1 MGDGLPE
8 DLAEIRHGLEA
19 SDQEARALLAD
30 LDDERFNWRPDERS
44 WSVAQCLDHLNVANR
59 VYLASMRPAVEDARR
74 RGVSRRGSI
83 HPPMLERWF
92 VRTLE
97 PPPKFRLPAPR
108 KIVPALRKTRAE
120 VSEEWERTQADLADL
135 LREAAPLDLNAA
147 RFKNP
152 FLPLVHFRVGTGF
165 LVIETHERRHLLQAQ
180 KVRSH
185 PGFPHPAA

>member
-1 MGDGLPE
+1 MADGLPE
-8 DLAEIRHGLEA
+8 DLAEIRRGLEA
-19 SDQEARALLAD
+19 SDREARALLAE

-74 RGVSRRGSI
+74 RGVSRRGPI
-83 HPPMLERWF
+83 RPPVLERWF

-120 VSEEWERTQADLADL
+120 VSEEWGGRRQIS
-135 LREAAPLDLNAA
+135 PLSSA
-147 RFKNP
+147 RP
-152 FLPLVHFRVGTGF
+152 RPW
-165 LVIETHERRHLLQAQ
+165 I
-180 KVRSH
+180 
-185 PGFPHPAA
+185 